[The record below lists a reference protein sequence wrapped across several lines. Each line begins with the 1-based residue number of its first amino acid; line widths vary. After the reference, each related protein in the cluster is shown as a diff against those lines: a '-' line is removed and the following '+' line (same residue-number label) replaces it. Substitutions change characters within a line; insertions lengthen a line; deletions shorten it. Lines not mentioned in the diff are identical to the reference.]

1 MEFELQ
7 NSKLNAELSNSWLDS
22 YRDELNAYY
31 KVLKSLNDL
40 DPIDIFKYL
49 SAFSARCSEMRMRLH
64 RSDERRAMAFR
75 TKEIEPLIEEIDRQ
89 FKIHSRILSFQ
100 EMEWKMSGERGRGL

>member
-40 DPIDIFKYL
+40 DPIDIFKY
-49 SAFSARCSEMRMRLH
+49 F
-64 RSDERRAMAFR
+64 
-75 TKEIEPLIEEIDRQ
+75 EEYY
-89 FKIHSRILSFQ
+89 FK
-100 EMEWKMSGERGRGL
+100 